1 MTTSTPLVTGTD
13 FICVPIQDFDRARE
27 FYEQTL
33 GLEFAK
39 RWGNMPAAEYET
51 GSLTIAIMQPDAF
64 GLEFKPHSLPI
75 ALHVDDVAAAREQLE
90 AKGVQFQGDII
101 DSGVCHM
108 ANFQDPDGNQ
118 LMFHNRYAPKD
129 AKPG

>member
-13 FICVPIQDFDRARE
+13 FICVPIQDFDRARQ
-27 FYEQTL
+27 FYEETL

-39 RWGNMPAAEYET
+39 RWGDMPAAEYET

-75 ALHVDDVAAAREQLE
+75 ALHVDDVAAARAQLE
-90 AKGVQFQGDII
+90 AQGVQFVADTL
-101 DSGVCHM
+101 DSGVCLQ
-108 ANFQDPDGNQ
+108 ALFLDPAGN
-118 LMFHNRYAPKD
+118 LLDLHHRYAPV
-129 AKPG
+129 PTS